1 MGAEHP
7 ILGLGPTAPGFRLAG
22 TIPGRRP
29 GSVGCLF
36 FLFSPVFRFVSSRY
50 SEGQAHPT
58 LDIRRTFQMRA
69 TAETIES
76 ALAELRE
83 LPAQVTS
90 WQVETGPDATDDPA
104 VWVWVMLEDEGVD
117 FQTRSQ
123 LREIVR
129 NQVRHQTNDGSWVY
143 VRFRNASE
151 PV

>member
-1 MGAEHP
+1 
-7 ILGLGPTAPGFRLAG
+7 
-22 TIPGRRP
+22 
-29 GSVGCLF
+29 
-36 FLFSPVFRFVSSRY
+36 
-50 SEGQAHPT
+50 
-58 LDIRRTFQMRA
+58 MRA

-83 LPAQVTS
+83 LPAQVSS

-143 VRFRNASE
+143 VRFRGASE
-151 PV
+151 SV